1 MGSHL
6 TTVPTDRHQLEKS
19 TRGKFYCQDMK
30 MVLLRSLLLPL
41 LWSQNS
47 CHARPNFFLNP
58 SSILTKKTSSNF
70 NIKAIYYEAHV
81 FAPKQPKP
89 FFDQGSVP
97 SIYYEAPVF
106 APKQTKP
113 SFDQGPVPS
122 IYDEAP
128 VFAPKQ
134 PKPSFDQ
141 GSVPSESQALERE
154 KFLTEEYPLFEK
166 VKETV
171 RTLDTDEVEE
181 IRPKRKKNPDN
192 VKRVELILSEE
203 NYEEL
208 FARRHPS
215 YTYTRFIQAIGIF
228 PSVCSYVGREEDSD
242 AICRKTLATMFA
254 HFTQETGN
262 HNPSD
267 KEYDEWRQGLGSLRE
282 QGCTDTSLGCGY
294 NAICDGKDSIA
305 KKWACGKDRSGEWKK
320 YYGRGAKQLS
330 YNFNYGQF
338 SQAMFGDRRL
348 LLDHPDFVAETW
360 LNMASATWFYATPQS
375 PKPSML
381 HVIDGTW
388 VPNGEDRRNGIKSG
402 FGATINIINGGVE
415 CNTKD
420 GRESKQARNRIEYYK
435 QFARYFSVDYRNEEL
450 GCAKQQ
456 QFSAGGAGALPI
468 YWDKDWSS
476 PHSCKLVNYQT
487 AHSALVQ
494 GEYADCVEENFNVK
508 IK

>member
-1 MGSHL
+1 MGISHL

-19 TRGKFYCQDMK
+19 TSGKFYCQDMK
-30 MVLLRSLLLPL
+30 MVLLRTLLLPL

-70 NIKAIYYEAHV
+70 NIKAIYYEAPF

-97 SIYYEAPVF
+97 AIYYEAPVF
-106 APKQTKP
+106 APKQPKP
-113 SFDQGPVPS
+113 SFDQGSVPS

-181 IRPKRKKNPDN
+181 IRPKRKENSDN

-203 NYEEL
+203 N
-208 FARRHPS
+208 S
-215 YTYTRFIQAIGIF
+215 
-228 PSVCSYVGREEDSD
+228 DS
-242 AICRKTLATMFA
+242 ICRKTLVTMFA

-305 KKWACGKDRSGEWKK
+305 KKWACGTDRSGKWKK

-402 FGATINIINGGVE
+402 F
-415 CNTKD
+415 
-420 GRESKQARNRIEYYK
+420 
-435 QFARYFSVDYRNEEL
+435 
-450 GCAKQQ
+450 
-456 QFSAGGAGALPI
+456 
-468 YWDKDWSS
+468 
-476 PHSCKLVNYQT
+476 
-487 AHSALVQ
+487 
-494 GEYADCVEENFNVK
+494 
-508 IK
+508 

>member
-19 TRGKFYCQDMK
+19 TSGKFYCQDMK
-30 MVLLRSLLLPL
+30 MVLLRTLLLPL

-70 NIKAIYYEAHV
+70 NIKAIYYEAH
-81 FAPKQPKP
+81 
-89 FFDQGSVP
+89 
-97 SIYYEAPVF
+97 
-106 APKQTKP
+106 
-113 SFDQGPVPS
+113 
-122 IYDEAP
+122 

-181 IRPKRKKNPDN
+181 IRPKRKENPDN

-254 HFTQETGN
+254 HFTQ
-262 HNPSD
+262 
-267 KEYDEWRQGLGSLRE
+267 
-282 QGCTDTSLGCGY
+282 
-294 NAICDGKDSIA
+294 
-305 KKWACGKDRSGEWKK
+305 
-320 YYGRGAKQLS
+320 
-330 YNFNYGQF
+330 
-338 SQAMFGDRRL
+338 
-348 LLDHPDFVAETW
+348 
-360 LNMASATWFYATPQS
+360 
-375 PKPSML
+375 
-381 HVIDGTW
+381 
-388 VPNGEDRRNGIKSG
+388 
-402 FGATINIINGGVE
+402 
-415 CNTKD
+415 
-420 GRESKQARNRIEYYK
+420 
-435 QFARYFSVDYRNEEL
+435 
-450 GCAKQQ
+450 
-456 QFSAGGAGALPI
+456 
-468 YWDKDWSS
+468 
-476 PHSCKLVNYQT
+476 
-487 AHSALVQ
+487 
-494 GEYADCVEENFNVK
+494 
-508 IK
+508 